1 MVPAGNGIFRMF
13 YDTHSSGVHV
23 RVKILDDKRKIIFE
37 TEEENEKQ
45 SSQAI
50 FLMLDEPDS
59 DEPFIIEL
67 EYSFSKKSSRLII

>member
-1 MVPAGNGIFRMF
+1 M
-13 YDTHSSGVHV
+13 